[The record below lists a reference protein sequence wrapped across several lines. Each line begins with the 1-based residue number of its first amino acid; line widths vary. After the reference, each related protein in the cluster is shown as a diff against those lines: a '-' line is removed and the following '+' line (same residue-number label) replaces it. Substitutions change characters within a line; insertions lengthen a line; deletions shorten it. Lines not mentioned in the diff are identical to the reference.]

1 MKINNKT
8 CFILITLISLTILLS
23 AVSAADT
30 NNTLNF
36 EKVEKTSDTNVVTTE
51 SPKNTEK
58 TQIAIQNNKE
68 VQQTTD
74 KTTSQL
80 ENNKKVASTQDK
92 ITTHNKTQKNL
103 KTATQEI
110 SINTYNDLKNNIASA
125 SGKTKTLS
133 LKNNITLG
141 GNLVLKGTNSLLT
154 INGNGYIIDGDT
166 KYQFIRVN
174 PKNKLVLNNVIII
187 NCYTEDNGGAID
199 NYGTTVVK
207 DSKFFYNEAS
217 VGGVINN
224 RNQLTVTNSVFI
236 NNAGSFFGGA
246 ISTHNIATI
255 ENCDFIYNVAQSGG
269 AIFSDANRTET
280 TTTTIRNCTFSK
292 NQVKDAGSSIT
303 STDGRTKIYK
313 SRFTD
318 GVGPNT
324 IYSESILKNVTL
336 IIDSSFFN
344 ETKTKYIQLSND
356 TQEDITND
364 VYISNNT
371 FVGQKVSTKITLNVL
386 NINSKNTT
394 VKVTGINFY
403 NKTLNEGIVT
413 LYANNK
419 KTSKSMSN
427 GQATIIFNISP
438 GKHDLKAVYE
448 SNNMYAS
455 SSDSKTITVPKIN
468 TTLTTEIL
476 KKTVKDTTL
485 HITVKAADGSKTTG
499 NVSIVHKGKV
509 LLTKAL
515 VNGTNTYVF
524 ELPEGKQDVE
534 VKYLGNSMYV
544 PTSKT
549 YSITTTKTTVGFT
562 TYILKKTTNNITFK
576 VMAYDTNKTKV
587 PGKISI
593 VNKNGTT
600 LVTQT
605 LTNGECL
612 LTFNLPAG
620 KQSVEVKYLGDKYYK
635 AASKAYTFE
644 VSKVQTGIT
653 TYILN
658 SLTSNTTF
666 KVMVSSADKSTV
678 NGNVAIISNDKTLLT
693 KALTNGECLLTFKLP
708 AGKQNITVKY
718 LGNNIYNSKT
728 KVYTVNVKDKVPVT
742 ITTYILKKTT
752 SNTTFKVMVNGTD
765 KTRATGNVAIIN
777 NGKTLLTKALTN
789 GECLLTFSLPA
800 GKQSVEVKYLGDTK
814 YSPASKT
821 YTFDVSDITPVT
833 ITTYIL
839 KKTTS
844 NTTFKVMVN
853 GTDKTRATGNVAI
866 INNGKTLLTKALTN
880 GECLLTFSLPAG
892 KQSVEVKYLGDTKY
906 LPASKTYTFDVTQ
919 VNPLKT
925 VDTTFT
931 LPQVNNNDSLYNIST
946 NIKA

>member
-30 NNTLNF
+30 NNTINF

-324 IYSESILKNVTL
+324 IYSESILKNATL

-515 VNGTNTYVF
+515 VNGANTYVF
-524 ELPEGKQDVE
+524 ELPEGKHDVE

-620 KQSVEVKYLGDKYYK
+620 KQSVEVKYLGDTKYSP
-635 AASKAYTFE
+635 ASKTYTFD
-644 VSKVQTGIT
+644 VSDIT
-653 TYILN
+653 
-658 SLTSNTTF
+658 
-666 KVMVSSADKSTV
+666 
-678 NGNVAIISNDKTLLT
+678 
-693 KALTNGECLLTFKLP
+693 
-708 AGKQNITVKY
+708 
-718 LGNNIYNSKT
+718 
-728 KVYTVNVKDKVPVT
+728 PVT

-906 LPASKTYTFDVTQ
+906 LPASKTYTFDVTE

>member
-30 NNTLNF
+30 NNTINF

-324 IYSESILKNVTL
+324 IYSESILKNATL

-534 VKYLGNSMYV
+534 VKYLGTSMYV

-600 LVTQT
+600 LVT
-605 LTNGECL
+605 
-612 LTFNLPAG
+612 
-620 KQSVEVKYLGDKYYK
+620 
-635 AASKAYTFE
+635 
-644 VSKVQTGIT
+644 
-653 TYILN
+653 
-658 SLTSNTTF
+658 
-666 KVMVSSADKSTV
+666 
-678 NGNVAIISNDKTLLT
+678 
-693 KALTNGECLLTFKLP
+693 KALTNGECLLTF
-708 AGKQNITVKY
+708 N
-718 LGNNIYNSKT
+718 
-728 KVYTVNVKDKVPVT
+728 
-742 ITTYILKKTT
+742 
-752 SNTTFKVMVNGTD
+752 
-765 KTRATGNVAIIN
+765 
-777 NGKTLLTKALTN
+777 
-789 GECLLTFSLPA
+789 LPA

-880 GECLLTFSLPAG
+880 GECLLTFNLPAGKQSVEVKYLGDTKYSPASKTYTFDVSDITPVTITTYILKKTTSNTTFKVMVNGTDKTRATGNVAIINNGKTLLTKALTNGECLLTFNLPAG

-906 LPASKTYTFDVTQ
+906 LPASKTYTFDVTE